1 MKRWRCSFF
10 KWQNFLIRPPTQ
22 QLTQHQRAS
31 SNITDH
37 FQQHPTLIT
46 RRNPTLPTRRYP
58 STPTVAEHQ
67 PTLPKSWI
75 TYPTS
80 RSITRRHPKWS
91 NQHYPTSSNIT
102 QHHPSNITWPY
113 PISSNII
120 QSTLRNVSQYYPTN
134 IIQYHPTSP
143 NQHYTTSSYITTQH
157 HPVSSNITDHQPPL
171 ISSAQLHCILPN
183 ITWYQPTSSNIKDV
197 NKFSKIAITICFI
210 FSNFVHLSSFVFAV
224 LFKLFFTVFYIYC
237 AWLNFF
243 NVELCSTVVN

>member
-31 SNITDH
+31 SNITHH

-58 STPTVAEHQ
+58 STPIVAEHQ
-67 PTLPKSWI
+67 PTLTKSWI
-75 TYPTS
+75 TYPTL
-80 RSITRRHPKWS
+80 RSITLRHPKSS

-102 QHHPSNITWPY
+102 QHHPPNITWPY

-120 QSTLRNVSQYYPTN
+120 QSTLCNVSQYYPTN

-143 NQHYTTSSYITTQH
+143 NQHYTTSSYIPPNITQYHPTLPIINHPYPAAPSFIAHYPTLPDINQH
-157 HPVSSNITDHQPPL
+157 HPTSRMLTSSQKLRLQSVSSFL
-171 ISSAQLHCILPN
+171 ILSICLLLCLLCYLNFSS
-183 ITWYQPTSSNIKDV
+183 
-197 NKFSKIAITICFI
+197 
-210 FSNFVHLSSFVFAV
+210 
-224 LFKLFFTVFYIYC
+224 LFFIYI
-237 AWLNFF
+237 AHDWIF
-243 NVELCSTVVN
+243 